1 MYSGSTIIQ
10 LGTLLTVGI
19 AIVSAA
25 LFLAW
30 RDARLSRSDFQ
41 RRRRRRRPLKL
52 LRPPDFR

>member
-1 MYSGSTIIQ
+1 MYSGPAIVQ

-30 RDARLSRSDFQ
+30 RDARQSGSPYQ
-41 RRRRRRRPLKL
+41 RRRRRRR
-52 LRPPDFR
+52 RY